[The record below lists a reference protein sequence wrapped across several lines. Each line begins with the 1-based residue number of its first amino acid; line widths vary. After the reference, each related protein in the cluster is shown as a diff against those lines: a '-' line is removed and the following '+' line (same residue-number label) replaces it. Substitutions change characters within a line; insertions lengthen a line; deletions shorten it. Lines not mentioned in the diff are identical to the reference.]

1 MTIMELG
8 ALGEFISGASH
19 HRPDIDPPRG
29 GPAARTATRSPV

>member
-19 HRPDIDPPRG
+19 HRPDIDPHVEVLP
-29 GPAARTATRSPV
+29 PALQPGRP